1 MTTPRWLFFLFA
13 LAFSLLRGH
22 LLRAQ
27 CLPLARL
34 DQGIAAGRITPDS
47 LSALLP
53 AQGWTIHRGDTPYW
67 TFVVPGRVPVDEE
80 QADAWVG
87 LRRSNKQDYYDL
99 VYKTTQ
105 RECITELRNE
115 LRRRGKLK
123 SEFINCVQC
132 EGERLVGKEYT
143 VTIFNQ
149 KAGYAT
155 KRTAYP
161 YVLVVRRIAPSGGS
175 TVPQVSSQIIAEP

>member
-1 MTTPRWLFFLFA
+1 MNTPRRLIFLFA
-13 LAFSLLRGH
+13 LVSSLLRGH
-22 LLRAQ
+22 VLRAQ
-27 CLPLARL
+27 CLPLAQL

-47 LSALLP
+47 LAALLP

-67 TFVVPGRVPVDEE
+67 TYVAPGHVPLSDE

-105 RECITELRNE
+105 RECINQLRAE

-132 EGERLVGKEYT
+132 EGERLVGKDYT

-155 KRTAYP
+155 KRTTYP
-161 YVLVVRRIAPSGGS
+161 YVLVVRRSVPGGGS
-175 TVPQVSSQIIAEP
+175 TIPQVSSQIIAEP